1 MKRSLLDIT
10 QKISRKP
17 GKTNLSPKDLTNSTY
32 WIFEATGWRFVDIL
46 REIQYRTTQDRLKIY
61 INTQS
66 ISARDYIVE
75 EGGNGLLIKFK
86 KGINP
91 LTGKLYF
98 EFILDSD
105 DYIQIEGDIERYA

>member
-10 QKISRKP
+10 QKISRNP

-32 WIFEATGWRFVDIL
+32 SIWEATGWRFVNIL

-75 EGGNGLLIKFK
+75 DGGNGLLIKFIK
-86 KGINP
+86 NN
-91 LTGKLYF
+91 F
-98 EFILDSD
+98 QFNLDAQ
-105 DYIQIEGDIERYA
+105 DYIQIEGDIEQYA

>member
-17 GKTNLSPKDLTNSTY
+17 GKINLIPKDLTNSTY
-32 WIFEATGWRFVDIL
+32 WIFEATGWKFIDIL
-46 REIQYRTTQDRLKIY
+46 REVEYRTTQDRLKIY

-75 EGGNGLLIKFK
+75 AGGNGLLIKFIK
-86 KGINP
+86 SN
-91 LTGKLYF
+91 F
-98 EFILDSD
+98 EYNLDTD
-105 DYIQIEGDIERYA
+105 DYIQIEGDIEQYA

>member
-32 WIFEATGWRFVDIL
+32 WIYEATGWRFVDIL
-46 REIQYRTTQDRLKIY
+46 REIEYRTTQDRLKIY

-66 ISARDYIVE
+66 ISAKDYIVE
-75 EGGNGLLIKFK
+75 DGGNGLLIKFIK
-86 KGINP
+86 SN
-91 LTGKLYF
+91 F
-98 EFILDSD
+98 EFNLDDD
-105 DYIQIEGDIERYA
+105 DYIEVKGDIEQYA

>member
-66 ISARDYIVE
+66 ISAKDYEVE
-75 EGGNGLLIKFK
+75 VGTSGLLIKFIK
-86 KGINP
+86 DKFNG
-91 LTGKLYF
+91 F
-98 EFILDSD
+98 VLDDD
-105 DYIQIEGDIERYA
+105 DYIQIEGDIEQYA